1 MIAHCLQIHRTVLQ
15 LQQVLLHHCDQ
26 KEDGPYRVTDMQ
38 SLEDQ
43 DLPPMIHRV
52 RDQSVRT
59 PVNAKDVCAG
69 NHSPKEQL
77 LESLQRGDAA
87 LQSE

>member
-1 MIAHCLQIHRTVLQ
+1 
-15 LQQVLLHHCDQ
+15 
-26 KEDGPYRVTDMQ
+26 MQ

-43 DLPPMIHRV
+43 DLLPMIHQV
-52 RDQSVRT
+52 RAQSVHT
-59 PVNAKDVCAG
+59 PVNGKDVCAE

-77 LESLQRGDAA
+77 LESLQQGDAA